1 MIRQTT
7 ILQIW
12 GTIVFSSLL
21 LAACFFISVHFP
33 VDPLA
38 AIPDTADQTASN
50 VPIIYEED
58 NFEEFVRFADSTGIA
73 YPVVFYKTVAQ
84 SPREQ
89 DAGLALYRSVKSRG
103 AVEWFYTHLTNDP
116 AVTQAILE
124 YADENDIPF
133 SLAFSLAYAESRY
146 KPTAMHKNDNGSVD
160 RGLFQLNNNSFPE
173 LSEADFFNPRTSA
186 QYGMEYLR
194 FCLDTAGN
202 EVSALAMYNAGTT
215 KVRSDNTPR
224 RTLNYISDILA
235 SRDAIEDLFQSKVV
249 EFFAVE

>member
-12 GTIVFSSLL
+12 GTILFSSLL
-21 LAACFFISVHFP
+21 LTACFFISVHFP
-33 VDPLA
+33 A
-38 AIPDTADQTASN
+38 AAESPVEIPVSAVN

-58 NFEEFVRFADSTGIA
+58 EKNAEEFVRYADSTGIVQ
-73 YPVVFYKTVAQ
+73 PVAFYKVATQ
-84 SPREQ
+84 PLEKQ
-89 DAGLALYRSVKSRG
+89 DIGLALYRSADAKS
-103 AVEWFYTHLTNDP
+103 AVEWFYTTLTGDP
-116 AVTQAILE
+116 AVTLAILE
-124 YADENDIPF
+124 YADKNNIPF

-146 KPTAMHKNDNGSVD
+146 KPMAVHRNTNDSID
-160 RGLFQLNNNSFPE
+160 RGLFQLNSNSFPQ
-173 LSEADFFNPRTSA
+173 LSEADFFNPRMSA
-186 QYGMEYLR
+186 QYGMAHLR

-235 SRDAIEDLFQSKVV
+235 YRDAIEDMFQSKVV
-249 EFFAVE
+249 GFFAEK